1 MREFKT
7 DNLALCPFLE
17 MNGLKFLRTEVT
29 VGKHDKPTVLFVF
42 QDSLG
47 QGRDLQLDFMRSDY
61 KRYRDL
67 LFFFRNEIE
76 KVNRSLIKKRASSV
90 EADLNEEEENE

>member
-1 MREFKT
+1 MNEFKT

-17 MNGLKFLRTEVT
+17 MHGLKFLRTEVS
-29 VGKHDKPTVLFVF
+29 VGKYDKPTVLFVF
-42 QDSLG
+42 SDKLG
-47 QGRDLQLDFMRSDY
+47 QGRDLQLEFMRSDF

-76 KVNRSLIKKRASSV
+76 KVNRLNQRRTSRI
-90 EADLNEEEENE
+90 EEDLQGEEEDVE

>member
-1 MREFKT
+1 MSREFKT

-17 MNGLKFLRTEVT
+17 MHGLKFLRTEVT
-29 VGKHDKPTVLFVF
+29 VGKYDKPTVLFVF
-42 QDSLG
+42 QDQLG
-47 QGRDLQLDFMRSDY
+47 QGRDLQLDFMRSDF

-76 KVNRSLIKKRASSV
+76 KVNRNQKRTSSV
-90 EADLNEEEENE
+90 EEDLQGEDENE

>member
-1 MREFKT
+1 MNEFKT

-17 MNGLKFLRTEVT
+17 MHGLKFLRTEVS
-29 VGKHDKPTVLFVF
+29 VGKYDKPTVLFVF
-42 QDSLG
+42 QDKLG
-47 QGRDLQLDFMRSDY
+47 QGRDLQLDFMRSDF

-76 KVNRSLIKKRASSV
+76 KVNRMNQRRSSPI
-90 EADLNEEEENE
+90 EEDLKGEEDNE

>member
-1 MREFKT
+1 MNEFKT

-17 MNGLKFLRTEVT
+17 MHGLKFLRTEVS
-29 VGKHDKPTVLFVF
+29 VGKYDKPTVLFVF
-42 QDSLG
+42 QDKLG
-47 QGRDLQLDFMRSDY
+47 QGRDLQLEFMRSDF

-76 KVNRSLIKKRASSV
+76 KVNRVNQRRSSPI
-90 EADLNEEEENE
+90 EEDLKGEEDNE

>member
-1 MREFKT
+1 MNEFKT

-17 MNGLKFLRTEVT
+17 MHGLKFLRTEVS
-29 VGKHDKPTVLFVF
+29 VGKYDKPTVLFVF

-76 KVNRSLIKKRASSV
+76 KVNRMNQRRSSPI
-90 EADLNEEEENE
+90 EEDLQGEEEDNE

>member
-1 MREFKT
+1 MNEFKT

-17 MNGLKFLRTEVT
+17 MHGLKFLRTEVS
-29 VGKHDKPTVLFVF
+29 VGKYDKPTVLFVF
-42 QDSLG
+42 QDKLG
-47 QGRDLQLDFMRSDY
+47 QGRDLQLEFMRSDF

-76 KVNRSLIKKRASSV
+76 KVNRINQRRSSAI
-90 EADLNEEEENE
+90 EEDLQGEEENE

>member
-1 MREFKT
+1 MKEFKT

-17 MNGLKFLRTEVT
+17 MHGLKFLRTEVS
-29 VGKHDKPTVLFVF
+29 VGKYDKPTVLFVF
-42 QDSLG
+42 QDNLG
-47 QGRDLQLDFMRSDY
+47 QGRDLQLDFMRSDF

-76 KVNRSLIKKRASSV
+76 KVNRTITKKRSSL
-90 EADLNEEEENE
+90 EDELNEEEDE

>member
-1 MREFKT
+1 MKEFKT

>member
-1 MREFKT
+1 MGTKEFKT

-17 MNGLKFLRTEVT
+17 MNGLKFLRTEVD
-29 VGKHDKPTVLFVF
+29 VGKNDRPTVLFVF
-42 QDSLG
+42 QDNLG
-47 QGRDLQLDFMRSDY
+47 QGRDLQLDYMRSDF

-76 KVNRSLIKKRASSV
+76 KVNKALSQRRPSV
-90 EADLNEEEENE
+90 IEGDLKGEE

>member
-1 MREFKT
+1 MKEFKT

-17 MNGLKFLRTEVT
+17 MYGLKFLRTEVS
-29 VGKHDKPTVLFVF
+29 VGKYDKPTVLFVF
-42 QDSLG
+42 QDNLG
-47 QGRDLQLDFMRSDY
+47 QGRDLQLDFMRSDF

-76 KVNRSLIKKRASSV
+76 KVNRTITKKKSSL
-90 EADLNEEEENE
+90 EDELNEE

>member
-1 MREFKT
+1 MNEFKT

-17 MNGLKFLRTEVT
+17 MHGLKFLRTEVS
-29 VGKHDKPTVLFVF
+29 VGKYDKPTVLFVF
-42 QDSLG
+42 QDKLG
-47 QGRDLQLDFMRSDY
+47 QGRDLQLEFMRSDF

-76 KVNRSLIKKRASSV
+76 KVNRSNQRRTSPIER
-90 EADLNEEEENE
+90 DLEDEEENE

>member
-1 MREFKT
+1 MKEFKT

-17 MNGLKFLRTEVT
+17 MHGLKFLRTEVT
-29 VGKHDKPTVLFVF
+29 VGKYDKPTVLFVF

-76 KVNRSLIKKRASSV
+76 KVNRNLNQRRSSPI
-90 EADLNEEEENE
+90 ERDLEDEEENE

>member
-1 MREFKT
+1 MNEFKT

-17 MNGLKFLRTEVT
+17 MHGLKFLRTEVS
-29 VGKHDKPTVLFVF
+29 VGKYDKPTVLFVF
-42 QDSLG
+42 QDKLG
-47 QGRDLQLDFMRSDY
+47 QGRDLQLDFMRSDF

-76 KVNRSLIKKRASSV
+76 KVNRMNQRRSSPI
-90 EADLNEEEENE
+90 EEDLKGEEENE

>member
-1 MREFKT
+1 MNEFKT

-17 MNGLKFLRTEVT
+17 MHGLKFLRTEVS
-29 VGKHDKPTVLFVF
+29 VGKYDKPTVLFVF
-42 QDSLG
+42 QDKLG
-47 QGRDLQLDFMRSDY
+47 QGRDLQLDFMRSDF

-76 KVNRSLIKKRASSV
+76 KVNRMNQRRSSPI
-90 EADLNEEEENE
+90 EEDLQGEEENE

>member
-1 MREFKT
+1 MKEFKT
-7 DNLALCPFLE
+7 DSLALCPFLE

-42 QDSLG
+42 QDNLG
-47 QGRDLQLDFMRSDY
+47 QGRDLQLDFMRSEY

-76 KVNRSLIKKRASSV
+76 KVNRSLTQRRSSAI
-90 EADLNEEEENE
+90 EDELRGEEENE

>member
-1 MREFKT
+1 MKEFKT

-42 QDSLG
+42 QDNLG
-47 QGRDLQLDFMRSDY
+47 QGRDLQLDFMRSEF

-76 KVNRSLIKKRASSV
+76 KVNRSLTQRRSSAI
-90 EADLNEEEENE
+90 EDELRGEEENE

>member
-1 MREFKT
+1 MKEFKT
-7 DNLALCPFLE
+7 DNLSLCPFLE
-17 MNGLKFLRTEVT
+17 MQGLKFMRTEII

-42 QDSLG
+42 QDLLG
-47 QGRDLQLDFMRSDY
+47 QGRDFQLDFMRSDF

-76 KVNRSLIKKRASSV
+76 KVNRGLSQRRNSLI
-90 EADLNEEEENE
+90 EEDLKCEENNE

>member
-7 DNLALCPFLE
+7 DNLAFCPFLE

>member
-1 MREFKT
+1 MKEFKT

-17 MNGLKFLRTEVT
+17 MHGLKFLRTEVT
-29 VGKHDKPTVLFVF
+29 VGKYDKPTVLFVF
-42 QDSLG
+42 QDQLG
-47 QGRDLQLDFMRSDY
+47 QGRDLQLDFMRSDF

-76 KVNRSLIKKRASSV
+76 KVNRNQKRTSSV
-90 EADLNEEEENE
+90 EEDLQGEDENE

>member
-1 MREFKT
+1 MKEFKT
-7 DNLALCPFLE
+7 DNLALCPYLE

>member
-1 MREFKT
+1 MNEFKT

-17 MNGLKFLRTEVT
+17 MHGLKFTRTEVS
-29 VGKHDKPTVLFVF
+29 VGKYDKPTVLFVF
-42 QDSLG
+42 QDKLG
-47 QGRDLQLDFMRSDY
+47 QGRDLQLDFMRSDF

-76 KVNRSLIKKRASSV
+76 KVNRMNQRRSSPI
-90 EADLNEEEENE
+90 EEDLKGEEDNE

>member
-29 VGKHDKPTVLFVF
+29 VGKYDKPTVLFVF

>member
-1 MREFKT
+1 MKEFKT

-42 QDSLG
+42 QDNLG
-47 QGRDLQLDFMRSDY
+47 QGRDLQLDFMRSEY

-76 KVNRSLIKKRASSV
+76 KVNRSLTQRRSSAI
-90 EADLNEEEENE
+90 EDELRGEEENE

>member
-1 MREFKT
+1 MNEFKT

-17 MNGLKFLRTEVT
+17 MHGLKFLRTEVS
-29 VGKHDKPTVLFVF
+29 VGKYDKPTVLFVF
-42 QDSLG
+42 QDKLG
-47 QGRDLQLDFMRSDY
+47 QGRDLQLDFMRSDF

-76 KVNRSLIKKRASSV
+76 KVNRMDQRRSSPI
-90 EADLNEEEENE
+90 EEDLKGEEENE